1 MGANERYA
9 RSEQVNSL
17 CHLFNLAEFLW
28 LRTSSCVP
36 MLLQRHLDSLHLDAL
51 GIIDFDF

>member
-17 CHLFNLAEFLW
+17 CHLFNLAELLW

-36 MLLQRHLDSLHLDAL
+36 MLRRHLDSLHLDAL